1 MADKVYVWGDSIAK
15 GIVFDSGR
23 GRYVGL
29 RERSGF
35 AQAAQE
41 LHIEMEN
48 HAYFG
53 MTSEKG
59 KKVVE
64 NGLANVEEGRPA
76 LLGFGG
82 NDVDFDWAAIAQAPK
97 ERHDPHVRP
106 EQYAQNMAQMVR
118 KVRGKGLIP
127 VLLTLPP
134 IDSKR
139 YFEWVTRGLLNKE
152 NVLAWLGDVERI
164 YRTHKEYND
173 LLCQVASALSVHLI
187 DVRGAFE
194 RAGDLLKHLCV
205 DGIHPNQEGHAVIYE
220 ALKSY
225 ALSHAF

>member
-1 MADKVYVWGDSIAK
+1 MSEKVYVWGDSIAK
-15 GIVFDSGR
+15 GIVFDAQR

-41 LHIEMEN
+41 LHVEMEN
-48 HAYFG
+48 HAHFG

-59 KKVVE
+59 KMIVQ
-64 NGLANVEEGRPA
+64 NGLKDVEAGRPA

-82 NDVDFDWAAIAQAPK
+82 NDVDFDWPAIAKTPD
-97 ERHDPHVRP
+97 ERHDPHVTP
-106 EQYAQNMAQMVR
+106 EQFAQNMAQMVR
-118 KVRGKGLIP
+118 AVREKGLVP

-139 YFEWVTRGLLNKE
+139 YFEWVTRGIADKE
-152 NVLAWLGDVERI
+152 NVLCWLGDVERI
-164 YRTHKEYND
+164 YRTHKEYSD
-173 LLCQVASALSVHLI
+173 LVSQVAATLSVHLI

-194 RAGDLLKHLCV
+194 RAGDLLKKLCV
-205 DGIHPNQEGHAVIYE
+205 DGIHPNQEGHGVISE